1 MKERK
6 RLSRREEFEILKLVL
21 DKILLLGFAI
31 VGYGAYLLYNTA
43 GKQGFFVLLTG
54 AIILLIFTVLLI
66 KEYEI
71 VE

>member
-1 MKERK
+1 MRK

-31 VGYGAYLLYNTA
+31 VGYGAFVLYNS
-43 GKQGFFVLLTG
+43 GGRQGFFVLITG
-54 AIILLIFTVLLI
+54 AVILLIFTLLLI

-71 VE
+71 KK